1 MPPVKLEAARFGGG
15 AADSTPQYGP
25 IKGAAKFRQNS
36 AGHWIHSETGRFAS
50 LSDLHEMHG
59 ALGTPHIVP
68 RVVDSATGQVLRN
81 PEPRVEWNAPA
92 IQTSG
97 VVQGANIQHQQH
109 FRRKCFPHSVRQTFQ
124 QFLQRCSNLCFLCYA
139 KNSLL
144 CFRPFPEVT
153 LLARRRRCEAVM

>member
-36 AGHWIHSETGRFAS
+36 AGQWIHSETGRFAS

-59 ALGTPHIVP
+59 ALGAPLIVP

-97 VVQGANIQHQQH
+97 VVQGANIQHQQQICETVQRISQEIECT
-109 FRRKCFPHSVRQTFQ
+109 FAKKSVNKRHPV
-124 QFLQRCSNLCFLCYA
+124 LCA
-139 KNSLL
+139 GGNS
-144 CFRPFPEVT
+144 CPK
-153 LLARRRRCEAVM
+153 

>member
-36 AGHWIHSETGRFAS
+36 AGQWIHSETGRFAS

-59 ALGTPHIVP
+59 ALGAPLIVP
-68 RVVDSATGQVLRN
+68 RVVDSATGEVLRN

-97 VVQGANIQHQQH
+97 VVQGANIQPQQH
-109 FRRKCFPHSVRQTFQ
+109 GYGFPSVDS
-124 QFLQRCSNLCFLCYA
+124 QRSIAARATPPVQGNDEIDNEIIHES
-139 KNSLL
+139 KN
-144 CFRPFPEVT
+144 
-153 LLARRRRCEAVM
+153 AVKPSAEH

>member
-59 ALGTPHIVP
+59 ALGAPLIVP
-68 RVVDSATGQVLRN
+68 RVVDSVTGQVLRN

-92 IQTSG
+92 IQISG
-97 VVQGANIQHQQH
+97 VVQGANIQHQQQMYN
-109 FRRKCFPHSVRQTFQ
+109 KT
-124 QFLQRCSNLCFLCYA
+124 RCDGIDTRCTNIC
-139 KNSLL
+139 
-144 CFRPFPEVT
+144 T
-153 LLARRRRCEAVM
+153 LYPCLE

>member
-1 MPPVKLEAARFGGG
+1 MPPVKLEAVRFGGG

-25 IKGAAKFRQNS
+25 IQRAAKFRQNA
-36 AGHWIHSETGRFAS
+36 AGQWIHSETGRFAS

-59 ALGTPHIVP
+59 ALGAPLIVP
-68 RVVDSATGQVLRN
+68 RVVDSATGEVLRN

-109 FRRKCFPHSVRQTFQ
+109 HDVFHFRSTLAIFRQ
-124 QFLQRCSNLCFLCYA
+124 NIIKIEH
-139 KNSLL
+139 KNDKT
-144 CFRPFPEVT
+144 RI
-153 LLARRRRCEAVM
+153 

>member
-59 ALGTPHIVP
+59 ALGAPLIVP

-109 FRRKCFPHSVRQTFQ
+109 YDFYT
-124 QFLQRCSNLCFLCYA
+124 
-139 KNSLL
+139 
-144 CFRPFPEVT
+144 T
-153 LLARRRRCEAVM
+153 

>member
-25 IKGAAKFRQNS
+25 IQRAAKFRRNA
-36 AGHWIHSETGRFAS
+36 AGQWIHSETGRFAS

-59 ALGTPHIVP
+59 ALGAPLIVP
-68 RVVDSATGQVLRN
+68 RVVDSATGEVLRN

-109 FRRKCFPHSVRQTFQ
+109 FGKIL
-124 QFLQRCSNLCFLCYA
+124 QFCGICNFFSEL
-139 KNSLL
+139 
-144 CFRPFPEVT
+144 
-153 LLARRRRCEAVM
+153 

>member
-36 AGHWIHSETGRFAS
+36 AGQWIHSETGRFAS
-50 LSDLHEMHG
+50 LSDLREMHG
-59 ALGTPHIVP
+59 ALGAPLIVP
-68 RVVDSATGQVLRN
+68 RVVDSATGEVLRN

-97 VVQGANIQHQQH
+97 VVQGASIPQPQQH
-109 FRRKCFPHSVRQTFQ
+109 KKIFAF
-124 QFLQRCSNLCFLCYA
+124 
-139 KNSLL
+139 
-144 CFRPFPEVT
+144 
-153 LLARRRRCEAVM
+153 

>member
-36 AGHWIHSETGRFAS
+36 AGQWIHSETGRFAS

-59 ALGTPHIVP
+59 ALGAPLIVP

-97 VVQGANIQHQQH
+97 VVQGANIQQQQH
-109 FRRKCFPHSVRQTFQ
+109 GYGLVR
-124 QFLQRCSNLCFLCYA
+124 
-139 KNSLL
+139 
-144 CFRPFPEVT
+144 
-153 LLARRRRCEAVM
+153 

>member
-36 AGHWIHSETGRFAS
+36 AGQWIHSETGRFAS

-59 ALGTPHIVP
+59 ALGAPLIVP

-81 PEPRVEWNAPA
+81 PEPRVEWNALA

-97 VVQGANIQHQQH
+97 VVQGANIQHQQQ
-109 FRRKCFPHSVRQTFQ
+109 K
-124 QFLQRCSNLCFLCYA
+124 LI
-139 KNSLL
+139 KN
-144 CFRPFPEVT
+144 
-153 LLARRRRCEAVM
+153 

>member
-25 IKGAAKFRQNS
+25 IKGAAKFRQNA
-36 AGHWIHSETGRFAS
+36 AGQWIHSETGRFAS

-59 ALGTPHIVP
+59 ALGAPLIVP
-68 RVVDSATGQVLRN
+68 RVVDSATGEVLRN

-97 VVQGANIQHQQH
+97 VVQGANIPQPRQQLH
-109 FRRKCFPHSVRQTFQ
+109 
-124 QFLQRCSNLCFLCYA
+124 FLQIIVYYCKILHIFLHLLHMLTIICNNLQYFQIFCKIL
-139 KNSLL
+139 
-144 CFRPFPEVT
+144 
-153 LLARRRRCEAVM
+153 